1 MRRCGREF
9 RKEGSVKVY
18 LDGKLVS
25 KEQATVSVFDHGFLY
40 GDGVFEGI
48 RVYDGNIFRLEPHID
63 RLYESARSL
72 ALEIPMTR
80 DELIRATIGTVAAN
94 QKRDVYIRLV
104 ISRGPGDLGI
114 DPLKCSKPT
123 VVIIADSIALYPA
136 ELYEK
141 GISLVTATHRRI
153 PIDSFDPRIKSLNYL
168 NNILAKMEARN
179 AGCPEAVMLNHAGR
193 VAECT
198 ADNIFVVKRG
208 VVRTPDLLEGALG
221 GITRGA
227 VLELARK
234 AGLAAE
240 ETRLA
245 LHDLYN
251 ADECF
256 LTGTGAEIVPVVS
269 VDQRRIGDGRPGTTT
284 LRLLEAFR
292 VLRTKDGTR
301 VDYEAEPA
309 ATARA

>member
-1 MRRCGREF
+1 
-9 RKEGSVKVY
+9 VKVY

-48 RVYDGNIFRLEPHID
+48 RVYDGNIFRLEAHIE

-72 ALEIPMTR
+72 ALEIPLSREEM
-80 DELIRATIGTVAAN
+80 IRATVETVAAN

-104 ISRGPGDLGI
+104 VSRGPGDLGI
-114 DPLKCSKPT
+114 DPLKCPKPT

-136 ELYEK
+136 ELYQK

-153 PIDSFDPRIKSLNYL
+153 PTDSFDSRIKSLNYL
-168 NNILAKMEARN
+168 NNILAKMEARS
-179 AGCPEAVMLNHAGR
+179 AGCPEAVMLNHQGR

-198 ADNIFVVKRG
+198 ADNIFVVKGG

-227 VLELARK
+227 VLELARE
-234 AGLAAE
+234 AGLVAE
-240 ETRLA
+240 ETKLA

-251 ADECF
+251 SDECF

-269 VDQRRIGDGRPGTTT
+269 VDQRKIADGRPGAITQ
-284 LRLLEAFR
+284 RLLEEFR
-292 VLRTKDGTR
+292 ALRTQDGTR
-301 VDYEAEPA
+301 VDYEVAAAASPA
-309 ATARA
+309 